1 MSEDVTERLY
11 HRAARPPWREILGHR
26 WSVPQDWSLVLR
38 DTVGD
43 YFVLG
48 RRGDPEDADGSVPLS
63 DAVSAPGLR
72 GDYTD
77 VFRVDATEHVD
88 TRAIGLPTVYGTE
101 SVDLWVAW
109 WVHDPVAVVRAR
121 VVHGWHMVRA
131 HLTGELR
138 GLAEA
143 QTATG
148 NGLGAP
154 EIMLH
159 LGAPQRMAETGLSY
173 RVFDVRLRE
182 SGEELLLGQVESE
195 GVRYNWTASRRG
207 EFEFC
212 LQALHAGPA
221 SLAAL
226 WLLRHPDQVSQVL
239 NWAVENRELLSP
251 PRTDWQEELASLLG
265 TLTEQE
271 RKEIS
276 FLLRDR
282 ISALGRQVPG
292 MAM

>member
-1 MSEDVTERLY
+1 MSDGPTERLY
-11 HRAARPPWREILGHR
+11 HRTARPPWREILGRR
-26 WSVPQDWSLVLR
+26 WSAAQDWSLVLR
-38 DTVGD
+38 DTAGD

-48 RRGDPEDADGSVPLS
+48 HRGDPDDPDAQVPVFS
-63 DAVSAPGLR
+63 EAPAPGVR

-88 TRAIGLPTVYGTE
+88 TKAIGLPTVYGTE
-101 SVDLWVAW
+101 SVDLWVSW
-109 WVHDPVAVVRAR
+109 WVHDPVSVVRAR
-121 VVHGWHMVRA
+121 AVHGWHLVRT
-131 HLTGELR
+131 HLASALR
-138 GLAEA
+138 DLAEA
-143 QTATG
+143 QTVTG

-154 EIMLH
+154 EIMHH
-159 LGAPQRMAETGLSY
+159 LGAPQRLEETGLSY

-182 SGEELLLGQVESE
+182 SDEELLLGRAESE
-195 GVRYNWTASRRG
+195 GVRYSWTPSRRG

-239 NWAVENRELLSP
+239 DWAVDHRELLSP
-251 PRTDWQEELASLLG
+251 PRTDWQEELATLLG
-265 TLTEQE
+265 TLTDQE

-276 FLLRDR
+276 YLLRDR
-282 ISALGRQVPG
+282 ISALGRQVPD
-292 MAM
+292 MAG